1 MQEVTNFCPPQRK
14 TWKKTI
20 RIFRG
25 WFYITFSNCKVKKR
39 HACGYD
45 RSGQLA
51 QNMRDIKGKLYERS
65 QGVCPHC
72 GQHHDISQMELHHVL
87 PWARFPELRGMKRN
101 MLLLCHHCHKEV
113 HINPWLNIQLM
124 RAKAQELQIDLNER
138 YKIQ

>member
-1 MQEVTNFCPPQRK
+1 MQEGTNFCPPQRK
-14 TWKKTI
+14 TGKKTI
-20 RIFRG
+20 RIVRG
-25 WFYITFSNCKVKKR
+25 GFYITFSNCKVKKR
-39 HACGYD
+39 HASGYD

-51 QNMRDIKGKLYERS
+51 WNMRDIKGKLYERC

-72 GQHHDISQMELHHVL
+72 GQHYDIRQMELHHVL
-87 PWARFPELRGMKRN
+87 PWSRFPELRGMKRN

-138 YKIQ
+138 YKI